1 MTSEARPRQRRIVN
15 PEHLDHAMRRILNA
29 WMRPDVDLR
38 RETELRAAIENAQRL
53 LGLEKRELTR
63 LG

>member
-1 MTSEARPRQRRIVN
+1 VN